1 MLNTLVSL
9 YSLHY
14 SLTPLYFSNIKKKM
28 INLEL
33 LESQKLLWKKEEL
46 KVKKKNI
53 KILNFLY
60 KIAAN

>member
-14 SLTPLYFSNIKKKM
+14 SFTPLYFSNIKKKM

>member
-1 MLNTLVSL
+1 
-9 YSLHY
+9 
-14 SLTPLYFSNIKKKM
+14 M